1 MEIIIHPN
9 LVIPSNEIQWCFSR
23 ASGPGGQNVNKND
36 TRVEIIFDI
45 DKSKVLNSIQKY
57 RLKEKLKRQLA
68 KGCIRIAI
76 QDKRAQYQNREI
88 AILRLGEL
96 IKENIISPRKARKRT
111 KPTKASQSRR
121 LDSKK
126 KRGQV
131 KQSRQKL

>member
-1 MEIIIHPN
+1 MEIIIYPN
-9 LVIPSNEIQWCFSR
+9 LVIPSNEIQWRFSR
-23 ASGPGGQNVNKND
+23 ASGPGGQNVNKTD

-45 DKSKVLNSIQKY
+45 DKSKALNPIQKY
-57 RLKEKLKRQLA
+57 RLKEKLKSKLA

-76 QDKRAQYQNREI
+76 QEKRAQYQNREI
-88 AILRLGEL
+88 ALLRLGEL
-96 IKENIISPRKARKRT
+96 IKDNIISPRKPRKRT